1 MYHSRFKGTHYQI
14 GYKWGKMLFKNN
26 HLFLDNVPFKL
37 TQERKEFAL
46 QCLPYYQEYFP
57 EVVEE
62 IQGIAD
68 GQECSFESICSVL
81 FSMYCIIPEIHCSC
95 FVLRNQKE
103 ILLGR
108 NSDFLTEIE
117 KLYTNCIYQFS
128 NESYSFNGNTTAC
141 VEIEDGINEYGLAV
155 GLTSVYPTVK
165 KPGLNA
171 GMMLRLFLEKCKT
184 VNEVIELIKILLI
197 ASSQTFILAD
207 TSGNNAL
214 IECNAEKTEIV
225 SNSKTVW
232 ATNLFHTKKMEK
244 YNNYEIDDWN
254 GELRYQT
261 IAKAVLKEQIN
272 SFDDVVDLL
281 SGKYGFL
288 CQYERRTGKDT
299 VWSVIYDLKQKKIY
313 RVEGNPSRKKF
324 VEDKRFKFR

>member
-1 MYHSRFKGTHYQI
+1 M
-14 GYKWGKMLFKNN
+14 
-26 HLFLDNVPFKL
+26 
-37 TQERKEFAL
+37 
-46 QCLPYYQEYFP
+46 
-57 EVVEE
+57 
-62 IQGIAD
+62 
-68 GQECSFESICSVL
+68 
-81 FSMYCIIPEIHCSC
+81 
-95 FVLRNQKE
+95 
-103 ILLGR
+103 
-108 NSDFLTEIE
+108 TEIE

-128 NESYSFNGNTTAC
+128 NESYAFNGNTTAC

-184 VNEVIELIKILLI
+184 VNEVIELIKTLPI